1 MKGRQMESTPLRRP
15 LGRLIELNSGRHNG
29 KHKSAKSNKSKAFPK
44 KCNQNRSFASSWASG
59 KIFIKCC
66 LTILSVR
73 YESKIRYT
81 QQQQQQQQLSS
92 QASEHPGSIK
102 RPPKDTQIPRYG
114 YLLLG
119 CPAADTTPFIRRL
132 PRLNVV
138 NFFGLITC
146 AAGRRRALWIEVP
159 RKVAATSCI
168 KLAMG
173 SEEQAPAF
181 GLAKNR
187 NHIIIVV
194 FVSRAASKASCG
206 CCFPQADLHAP
217 QLRSLLMLLCI
228 YHALFKNI

>member
-1 MKGRQMESTPLRRP
+1 VEHVVRSHFYCRHCLSLSPSLFRLASLPCPHREAYTLLNHALGTKSASIKLYLNIQEPLLYLPLRQMESTPLRRP

-102 RPPKDTQIPRYG
+102 RPPKDTQI
-114 YLLLG
+114 
-119 CPAADTTPFIRRL
+119 
-132 PRLNVV
+132 
-138 NFFGLITC
+138 
-146 AAGRRRALWIEVP
+146 
-159 RKVAATSCI
+159 
-168 KLAMG
+168 
-173 SEEQAPAF
+173 
-181 GLAKNR
+181 
-187 NHIIIVV
+187 
-194 FVSRAASKASCG
+194 
-206 CCFPQADLHAP
+206 
-217 QLRSLLMLLCI
+217 
-228 YHALFKNI
+228 